1 MNASVTHRLI
11 EQGPCKLSGD
21 GWCDS
26 PGYNAKNLSYSLIN
40 QETNDIIA
48 FSITQVTVAGNSNR
62 IEKLGLQKTLNEVRE
77 KQIVI
82 KQLTADRHADSEI
95 LKRGQTTKQQSVWHF
110 SKNITSKLIGEG
122 KKSYCTALQKQ
133 TKFIINH
140 FW

>member
-48 FSITQVTVAGNSNR
+48 FSITQVTEAGNSNR

-77 KQIVI
+77 KQILI
-82 KQLTADRHADSEI
+82 KQLTADRHMQI
-95 LKRGQTTKQQSVWHF
+95 QKYLKEDKPQSNNQF
-110 SKNITSKLIGEG
+110 GIFQRT
-122 KKSYCTALQKQ
+122 LQV
-133 TKFIINH
+133 N
-140 FW
+140 

>member
-11 EQGPCKLSGD
+11 EQGSCELSGD
-21 GWCDS
+21 GWCDN
-26 PGYNAKNLSYSLIN
+26 PGYNAKNLTYSLMN

-82 KQLTADRHADSEI
+82 KQMTAHRHMQI
-95 LKRGQTTKQQSVWHF
+95 QKYLKEDKPQIDNQFGIFRR
-110 SKNITSKLIGEG
+110 L
-122 KKSYCTALQKQ
+122 LQV
-133 TKFIINH
+133 N
-140 FW
+140 